1 MTLVADFQT
10 SHGDFTLTFRASFAA
25 GSVVAVLG
33 PNGAGKTTLL
43 RTIAGLQG
51 VDEGSVVISGRT
63 VDDGDSFT
71 GPGQREVGVVF
82 QDYALFPH
90 LSVLENVAFGPR
102 SRGEGTRPSRVLAQ
116 GALDRFGIGDL
127 ADRKPSRI
135 SGGQAQRVALARAL
149 VTQPAVLLLD
159 EPLAALD
166 IETRETVRAELDVA
180 LADFPG
186 CTVLV
191 THDPLDAL
199 LLADRIIVLEDG
211 HIVQDAAPAEL
222 ARRPLTPYVAALMG
236 VTLLRGT
243 ATEGRLD
250 IDGGGVLFI
259 ADPHLTGRALAVV
272 RPEAVTLHRLRPE
285 GSARNVWSGVVA
297 SVQPAQDRVRVI
309 IDGEPSMIATVTP
322 AAVAELGLVRGTEVW
337 LSLKAVDVDVYA
349 TPAH

>member
-1 MTLVADFQT
+1 MTLVADFET
-10 SHGDFTLTFRASFAA
+10 SHGDFTLTFHASLAA

-51 VDEGSVVISGRT
+51 VDTGSVEIGGRM
-63 VDDGDSFT
+63 VDDGDAFVD
-71 GPGQREVGVVF
+71 PGERAVGVVF

-102 SRGEGTRPSRVLAQ
+102 SRGTGARSSRALAQ
-116 GALDRFGIGDL
+116 DALDRFGIGEL
-127 ADRKPSRI
+127 ADRKPGRI

-149 VTQPAVLLLD
+149 VTRPDVLLLD

-166 IETRETVRAELDVA
+166 VETRETVRAELDVA

-186 CTVLV
+186 CTVIV

-199 LLADRIIVLEDG
+199 LLADRIIVLEEG
-211 HIVQDAAPAEL
+211 RIVQDAAPADL

-243 ATEGRLD
+243 AADGRLD
-250 IDGGGVLFI
+250 IDGGGVLFL
-259 ADPHLTGRALAVV
+259 ADHHLSGRALAVV
-272 RPEAVTLHRLRPE
+272 RPEAVTLHRHRPE
-285 GSARNVWSGVVA
+285 GSARNVWSGVVG
-297 SVQPAQDRVRVI
+297 SVQPAQDRVRVLV
-309 IDGEPSMIATVTP
+309 DGEPPMIATVTP
-322 AAVAELGLVRGTEVW
+322 AAVAELGLVRGADVW